1 MRHLGS
7 IALSLVLAA
16 GVYVLVGIGSVRLS
30 EAVIADSVKH
40 DYTGRAI
47 GVFALLVAGA
57 LYMLMVLPRISP
69 LGPVLAALAYL
80 GFEGWLLVPGV
91 KVPSVLEHTLLGAR
105 GALVAPAIYGLP
117 VLLAVPLLGTLLSPQ
132 RWRGGARPAPAV
144 PFAAAPPGYPP
155 YPSSSAGPY
164 APAASAYPPP
174 PPLYPGATAVPPLS
188 AYEPPISGGPVPTSG
203 SPTYAAAEDESSA
216 TRPLYQPAPPSY
228 TPPSSGPPSYSPP
241 PPSSGPPSYPPPPS
255 YSPSPSS
262 YQPPQWPNYPAAPSA
277 AGGPTSY
284 PQRPSSGPP
293 GPQPFPAVPS
303 NVEPEPPADPDSTRK
318 L

>member
-69 LGPVLAALAYL
+69 LGPVLAAL
-80 GFEGWLLVPGV
+80 
-91 KVPSVLEHTLLGAR
+91 
-105 GALVAPAIYGLP
+105 
-117 VLLAVPLLGTLLSPQ
+117 
-132 RWRGGARPAPAV
+132 
-144 PFAAAPPGYPP
+144 
-155 YPSSSAGPY
+155 
-164 APAASAYPPP
+164 AYPPP

-241 PPSSGPPSYPPPPS
+241 PPSSGPPSHPTPPPHPPPPTD
-255 YSPSPSS
+255 PT
-262 YQPPQWPNYPAAPSA
+262 PPH
-277 AGGPTSY
+277 
-284 PQRPSSGPP
+284 
-293 GPQPFPAVPS
+293 
-303 NVEPEPPADPDSTRK
+303 
-318 L
+318 